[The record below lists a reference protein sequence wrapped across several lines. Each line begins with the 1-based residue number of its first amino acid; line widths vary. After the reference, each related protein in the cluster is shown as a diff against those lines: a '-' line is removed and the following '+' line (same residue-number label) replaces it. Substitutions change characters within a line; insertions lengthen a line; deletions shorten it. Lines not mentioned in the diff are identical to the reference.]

1 MGDDT
6 HVMARAKSES
16 LPILGLGKRRKRAE
30 EIVMSMGRYLA
41 SATLVLSIGVA
52 AAAARAD
59 DKITIG
65 FVTHS
70 QGDPFIQQIID
81 GAQAAANDLGVNLKV
96 AQQQGAA
103 PDGQLKLVQNI
114 VNAGAQGVATSVPGD
129 SMAGSLN
136 DIIASGVPVV
146 QFNLLSAAVKAP
158 YVGEKST
165 QSGRILGKAIVEK
178 IGGTGAKGKVI
189 LGNCF
194 PGLTVLENRAK
205 GVQESLKTAPGVAI
219 LGPFDVKVSA
229 VENYNHWEQLYA
241 ANPDAV
247 ALVGLCAPDIASLGK
262 LNAANSDKFV
272 AGGYDLT
279 APNLQAV
286 KDGRAYVTL
295 GQSAFVQ
302 GYLPV
307 ALLVHAIKNK
317 KPLEV
322 GFYNAGTQ
330 VVTANSVDM
339 ANNLPALTFPQLQA
353 ISADPKATA
362 AFYAPWTKCVN
373 GPDAGK
379 SCATIESIAA
389 EGQ

>member
-1 MGDDT
+1 M
-6 HVMARAKSES
+6 
-16 LPILGLGKRRKRAE
+16 
-30 EIVMSMGRYLA
+30 
-41 SATLVLSIGVA
+41 
-52 AAAARAD
+52 
-59 DKITIG
+59 
-65 FVTHS
+65 
-70 QGDPFIQQIID
+70 
-81 GAQAAANDLGVNLKV
+81 

-129 SMAGSLN
+129 SMASSLN
-136 DIIASGVPVV
+136 EIIASGVPVV

-178 IGGTGAKGKVI
+178 IGGAGAKGKVI

-205 GVQESLKTAPGVAI
+205 GVEESLKTASGVTI

-247 ALVGLCAPDIASLGK
+247 ALVGLCAPDVASLGK

-286 KDGRAYVTL
+286 KDGHAYVTL

-307 ALLVHAIKNK
+307 ALLVQRSRARSRSKSGSTTPALK
-317 KPLEV
+317 S
-322 GFYNAGTQ
+322 
-330 VVTANSVDM
+330 VTATSVDM
-339 ANNLPALTFPQLQA
+339 ANNLPPMTFPELQA
-353 ISADPKATA
+353 MSADPKATA
-362 AFYAPWTKCVN
+362 AFYEPW
-373 GPDAGK
+373 
-379 SCATIESIAA
+379 SQMRERS
-389 EGQ
+389 